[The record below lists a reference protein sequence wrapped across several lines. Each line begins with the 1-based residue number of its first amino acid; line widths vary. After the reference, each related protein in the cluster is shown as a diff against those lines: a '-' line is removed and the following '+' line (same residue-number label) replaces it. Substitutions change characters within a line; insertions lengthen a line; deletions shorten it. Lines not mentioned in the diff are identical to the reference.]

1 MNSRR
6 VWMASAAAVAG
17 ALLLAGCGGG
27 DTDEPDAG
35 TDPTVEDVA
44 ADEPTEEE
52 TTEEPE
58 STFDVDAVDFGEPG
72 AVTAPGTALTM
83 GQVAWVERTVTF
95 TDDTEVTGTQGI
107 SVLQIIE
114 SDASLFEQYSNA
126 DEFADYVPYLIVTQQ
141 QWIGEVPADENPP
154 SADLFP
160 LLADGADAEYL
171 TTQFS
176 FNSPG
181 DACGLELPPFD
192 EATNTAVSCFVGL
205 SNSGQPVSGV
215 EYNGES
221 YYSFVATPG
230 NLYLESPIVW
240 Q

>member
-1 MNSRR
+1 M
-6 VWMASAAAVAG
+6 SAAAVAG
-17 ALLLAGCGGG
+17 VLLLAGCGGG
-27 DTDEPDAG
+27 TEEPETG
-35 TDPTVEDVA
+35 TDPTVADA
-44 ADEPTEEE
+44 AAEEPEEPAQEE

-58 STFDVDAVDFGEPG
+58 STYDVDAIDFGDPA
-72 AVTAPGTALTM
+72 AVTAPGTPLTL

-95 TDDTEVTGTQGI
+95 GETEVTGTQGI
-107 SVLQIIE
+107 SVLQITE
-114 SDASLFEQYSNA
+114 SDPSLFDQYSNA

-141 QWIGEVPADENPP
+141 QWVGDVPEDETPP

-171 TTQFS
+171 TSQFS

-181 DACGLELPPFD
+181 DECGLELPPFD
-192 EATNTAVSCFVGL
+192 ESTGTAVSCFVGL
-205 SNSGQPVSGV
+205 SNSGQPVNGV
-215 EYNGES
+215 EYNGEG

-230 NLYLESPIVW
+230 NLYLEQPIIW